1 MSNSFIKKIDKK
13 YNFKIEYKLIHN
25 KELLKSR
32 LSEIPKSS
40 GCYLFKDIDN
50 NLLYIG
56 KSKKLRSRVSS
67 YFNNFADL
75 TPRLSL
81 MVRQITEIEIIIT
94 DSEYEA
100 LNLESNLIKTNKPYF
115 NILLKDDKKYPYL
128 CITWSEKYPR
138 IFITRRRRN
147 RNNLDRYYGPYVD
160 VGLLRRTLFTI
171 KKIFPLRQR
180 PRPVYKDRTCLNYSI
195 GRCPGVCQEI
205 ISSDD
210 YKKIMK
216 QVSMIFQG
224 RNDDLELFLQK
235 KMSQFS
241 DDLDYE
247 NAAKIR
253 DQITGLRL
261 LTESQKISIPDSS
274 INRDI
279 FGIVSE
285 KNVASIQIF
294 QMRSGKLIGR
304 IGYSQK
310 LNNEDE
316 NLILQRVLEEHYM
329 NVEGVE
335 IPSEI
340 LMQYNLP
347 KQKTLEDWLTQLRK
361 NKVKIIIPKRN
372 KKHETVEMVLKNA
385 KLELDRILN
394 GIQDNESAVED
405 LTQIL
410 ELSEQPKRIEGY
422 DISHIQ
428 GSDPVASQVVFID
441 GIPSKQH
448 YRKYKIKDPNV
459 FIGHSDDFASIYEV
473 IYRRFR
479 KWSRFKESGGDFSIL
494 NDKSNSK
501 LDNELLSDWPDLIM
515 IDGGKG
521 QLNAAI
527 KALKEL
533 NLEEEVAI
541 CSLAKKNEEIFIPG
555 FTKSLDTD
563 ENQKGVLLLRR
574 LRDEAH
580 RFALSFHRDKR
591 SKRMNRSQLS
601 QISGL
606 GPSRIRELLEHFKS
620 IDAIRIASKE
630 ELSKVKGLGK
640 NSVNDIYAVSYTH
653 LTLPTSDLV

>member
-1 MSNSFIKKIDKK
+1 MSNSSIEKINNK
-13 YNFKIEYKLIHN
+13 YNFKIEYKLINN

-67 YFNNFADL
+67 YFNNYSDL

-81 MVRQITEIEIIIT
+81 MVRQITEIEIIVT

-195 GRCPGVCQEI
+195 GRCPGVCQEV

-224 RNDDLELFLQK
+224 RNDDLEIFLQK
-235 KMSQFS
+235 KMLQFS
-241 DDLDYE
+241 NDLDYE

-253 DQITGLRL
+253 DQISGLKL

-316 NLILQRVLEEHYM
+316 NLILQKILEEHYM
-329 NVEGVE
+329 NVEPVE

-340 LMQYNLP
+340 LIQYNLP
-347 KQKTLEDWLTQLRK
+347 KQATIEDWLTELRK
-361 NKVKIIIPKRN
+361 KKVKILIPKRN

-394 GIQDNESAVED
+394 GIQDNESAIED
-405 LTQIL
+405 LAQIL

-441 GIPSKQH
+441 GIPSKQD

-459 FIGHSDDFASIYEV
+459 FVGHSDDFASIYEV
-473 IYRRFR
+473 IHRRFK
-479 KWSRFKESGGDFSIL
+479 KWSRFKKSGGDFSIL
-494 NDKSNSK
+494 NDKTNSK

-533 NLEEEVAI
+533 NLEEEVTI

-574 LRDEAH
+574 VRDEAH

-630 ELSKVKGLGK
+630 DLSKVKGLGK
-640 NSVNDIYAVSYTH
+640 NSVNDIYEYFNE
-653 LTLPTSDLV
+653 L

>member
-1 MSNSFIKKIDKK
+1 MSNSSIEKINNK
-13 YNFKIEYKLIHN
+13 YNFKIEYKLINN

-67 YFNNFADL
+67 YFNNYSDL

-81 MVRQITEIEIIIT
+81 MVRQITEIEIIVT

-195 GRCPGVCQEI
+195 GRCPGVCQEV

-253 DQITGLRL
+253 DQITGLKL

-340 LMQYNLP
+340 LMQCNLP

-494 NDKSNSK
+494 NDKTNSK

-591 SKRMNRSQLS
+591 SKRINRSQLS

-640 NSVNDIYAVSYTH
+640 NSVNDIYEYFH
-653 LTLPTSDLV
+653 EL

>member
-1 MSNSFIKKIDKK
+1 MSNSSVKTRDNK
-13 YNFKIEYKLIHN
+13 YNFKIEYKLINN

-67 YFNNFADL
+67 YFNNFSDL
-75 TPRLSL
+75 TTRLSL
-81 MVRQITEIEIIIT
+81 MVRQITEIEIIVT

-100 LNLESNLIKTNKPYF
+100 LNLESNLIKTYKPYF

-195 GRCPGVCQEI
+195 GRCPGVCQEV

-224 RNDDLELFLQK
+224 RNDDLEIFLQK
-235 KMSQFS
+235 KMLQFS
-241 DDLDYE
+241 NDLDYE

-253 DQITGLRL
+253 DQISGLKL

-316 NLILQRVLEEHYM
+316 NLILQKILEEHYM
-329 NVEGVE
+329 NVEAVE

-340 LMQYNLP
+340 LIQYNLP
-347 KQKTLEDWLTQLRK
+347 KQATIEDWLTDLRK
-361 NKVKIIIPKRN
+361 KKVKILIPKRN

-394 GIQDNESAVED
+394 GIQDNESSIED
-405 LTQIL
+405 LAQIL

-459 FIGHSDDFASIYEV
+459 FVGHSDDFASIYEV
-473 IYRRFR
+473 IHRRFK
-479 KWSRFKESGGDFSIL
+479 KWSRFKKSGGDFSIL
-494 NDKSNSK
+494 NDKTNSK

-533 NLEEEVAI
+533 NLEEEVTI

-574 LRDEAH
+574 VRDEAH

-630 ELSKVKGLGK
+630 DLSKVKGLGK
-640 NSVNDIYAVSYTH
+640 NSVNDIYEYFNE
-653 LTLPTSDLV
+653 L

>member
-1 MSNSFIKKIDKK
+1 MSNSSIEKINNK
-13 YNFKIEYKLIHN
+13 YNFKIEYKLINN

-67 YFNNFADL
+67 YFNNYSDL

-81 MVRQITEIEIIIT
+81 MVRQITEIEIIVT

-195 GRCPGVCQEI
+195 GRCPGVCQEV

-224 RNDDLELFLQK
+224 RNDDLEIFLQK
-235 KMSQFS
+235 KMLQFS
-241 DDLDYE
+241 NDLDYE

-253 DQITGLRL
+253 DQISGLKL

-316 NLILQRVLEEHYM
+316 NLILQKILEEHYI
-329 NVEGVE
+329 NVEPVE

-340 LMQYNLP
+340 LIQYNLP
-347 KQKTLEDWLTQLRK
+347 KQATIEDWLTDLRK
-361 NKVKIIIPKRN
+361 KKVKILIPKRN

-394 GIQDNESAVED
+394 GIQDNESSIED
-405 LTQIL
+405 LAQIL

-441 GIPSKQH
+441 GIPSKQD
-448 YRKYKIKDPNV
+448 YRKYKIRDPNV
-459 FIGHSDDFASIYEV
+459 FAGHSDDFASIYEV
-473 IYRRFR
+473 IHRRFK
-479 KWSRFKESGGDFSIL
+479 KWSRFKKSGGDFSIL
-494 NDKSNSK
+494 NDKTNSK

-533 NLEEEVAI
+533 NLEEEVTI

-555 FTKSLDTD
+555 FTKSLETD
-563 ENQKGVLLLRR
+563 KNQKGVLLLRR
-574 LRDEAH
+574 VRDEAH

-630 ELSKVKGLGK
+630 DLSKVKGLGK
-640 NSVNDIYAVSYTH
+640 NSVNDIYEYFNE
-653 LTLPTSDLV
+653 L

>member
-1 MSNSFIKKIDKK
+1 MTNPSTKVSTKVLDKK
-13 YNFKIEYKLIHN
+13 YNFKIEYKLIKN
-25 KELLKSR
+25 KDLLKSR

-56 KSKKLRSRVSS
+56 KSKTLRNRVSS
-67 YFNNFADL
+67 YFNNYAEL
-75 TPRLSL
+75 SPRLSL
-81 MVRQITEIEIIIT
+81 MVRQITEIEIIVT

-128 CITWSEKYPR
+128 CITWSEQYPR
-138 IFITRRRRN
+138 IFITRKRRN
-147 RNNLDRYYGPYVD
+147 RNNFDRYYGPYVD
-160 VGLLRRTLFTI
+160 VGLLRKTLFII

-205 ISSDD
+205 ISSED
-210 YKKIMK
+210 YKKTMK

-224 RNDDLELFLQK
+224 RNDDLEVFLER
-235 KMSQFS
+235 KMNQYSN
-241 DDLDYE
+241 DLEFE

-253 DQITGLRL
+253 DQISGLKL

-285 KNVASIQIF
+285 NNISSIQIF

-304 IGYSQK
+304 IGYTQK
-310 LNNEDE
+310 IDNSDE
-316 NLILQRVLEEHYM
+316 AEILQRVLEEHYI

-340 LMQYNLP
+340 LLQFNLP
-347 KQKTLEDWLTQLRK
+347 KHNTIEEWLSELRQK
-361 NKVKIIIPKRN
+361 KVKLIIPKRN
-372 KKHETVEMVLKNA
+372 KKFETVEMVLKNA
-385 KLELDRILN
+385 KLELERILN
-394 GIQDNESAVED
+394 GIQDNESAIED

-410 ELSEQPKRIEGY
+410 ELTNQPRRIEGY

-428 GSDPVASQVVFID
+428 GTDPVASQVVFID
-441 GIPSKQH
+441 GIPSKQN
-448 YRKYKIKDPNV
+448 YRKYKIKDPNI

-473 IYRRFR
+473 IYRRFK
-479 KWSRFKESGGDFSIL
+479 KWSKFKIDGGDISSL
-494 NDKSNSK
+494 QDKKKSTLEND
-501 LDNELLSDWPDLIM
+501 LLTDWPDLIM

-521 QLNAAI
+521 QLNAAL
-527 KALKEL
+527 KALTQL
-533 NLEEEVAI
+533 DLHEEVNI

-555 FTKSLDTD
+555 FSKSLDTD
-563 ENQKGVLLLRR
+563 QNQKGLLLLRR
-574 LRDEAH
+574 VRDEAH
-580 RFALSFHRDKR
+580 RFALSFHRNKR
-591 SKRMNRSQLS
+591 STRMNRSQLS
-601 QISGL
+601 QIPGL
-606 GPSRIRELLEHFKS
+606 GPSRIKDLLEHFNS
-620 IDAIRIASKE
+620 IDAIRIASRE
-630 ELSKVKGLGK
+630 ELSKVKGLGIH
-640 NSVNDIYAVSYTH
+640 SANDIYNYFNE
-653 LTLPTSDLV
+653 L

>member
-1 MSNSFIKKIDKK
+1 MSNSSIEKIDNK
-13 YNFKIEYKLIHN
+13 YNFKIEYKLINN

-32 LSEIPKSS
+32 LSEIPKLS

-67 YFNNFADL
+67 YFNNYSDL

-81 MVRQITEIEIIIT
+81 MVRQITEIEIIVT

-195 GRCPGVCQEI
+195 GRCPGVCQEV

-224 RNDDLELFLQK
+224 RNDDLEIFLQK
-235 KMSQFS
+235 KMLQFS
-241 DDLDYE
+241 NDLDYE

-253 DQITGLRL
+253 DQISGLKL

-274 INRDI
+274 VNRDI

-310 LNNEDE
+310 LNNEYE
-316 NLILQRVLEEHYM
+316 NLILQKILEQHYM
-329 NVEGVE
+329 NVEAVE

-340 LMQYNLP
+340 LIQYNLP
-347 KQKTLEDWLTQLRK
+347 KQATIEDWLTELRK
-361 NKVKIIIPKRN
+361 KKVKILIPKRN

-394 GIQDNESAVED
+394 GIQDNESSIED
-405 LTQIL
+405 LAQIL

-441 GIPSKQH
+441 GVPSKQH

-459 FIGHSDDFASIYEV
+459 FVGHSDDFASIYEV
-473 IYRRFR
+473 IHRRFK
-479 KWSRFKESGGDFSIL
+479 KWSRFKKSGGDFSIL
-494 NDKSNSK
+494 NDKTNSK

-533 NLEEEVAI
+533 NLEEEVTI

-574 LRDEAH
+574 VRDEAH

-620 IDAIRIASKE
+620 IDAIRIASKDD
-630 ELSKVKGLGK
+630 LLKVKGLGK
-640 NSVNDIYAVSYTH
+640 NSVNDIYEYFNQ
-653 LTLPTSDLV
+653 L

>member
-1 MSNSFIKKIDKK
+1 MSNSSIEKINNK
-13 YNFKIEYKLIHN
+13 YNFKIEYKLINN
-25 KELLKSR
+25 KELLKTR

-67 YFNNFADL
+67 YFNNYSDL

-81 MVRQITEIEIIIT
+81 MVRQITEIEIIVT

-195 GRCPGVCQEI
+195 GRCPGVCQEV

-224 RNDDLELFLQK
+224 RNDDLEIFLQK
-235 KMSQFS
+235 KMLQFS
-241 DDLDYE
+241 NDLDYE

-253 DQITGLRL
+253 DQISGLKL

-316 NLILQRVLEEHYM
+316 NLILQKILEEHYM
-329 NVEGVE
+329 NVEPVE

-340 LMQYNLP
+340 LIQYNLP
-347 KQKTLEDWLTQLRK
+347 KQATIEEWLTELRK
-361 NKVKIIIPKRN
+361 KKVKILIPKRN

-394 GIQDNESAVED
+394 GIQDNESSIED
-405 LTQIL
+405 LAQIL

-473 IYRRFR
+473 IHRRFK
-479 KWSRFKESGGDFSIL
+479 KWSRFKKSGGDFSIL
-494 NDKSNSK
+494 NDKTNSK

-521 QLNAAI
+521 QLSAAI

-533 NLEEEVAI
+533 NLEEEVTI

-574 LRDEAH
+574 IRDEAH

-630 ELSKVKGLGK
+630 DLSKVKGLGK
-640 NSVNDIYAVSYTH
+640 NSVNDIYEYFNE
-653 LTLPTSDLV
+653 L

>member
-1 MSNSFIKKIDKK
+1 MTNPSTKVSTKVLDKK
-13 YNFKIEYKLIHN
+13 YNFKIEYKLIKN
-25 KELLKSR
+25 KDLLKSR

-56 KSKKLRSRVSS
+56 KSKTLRNRVSS
-67 YFNNFADL
+67 YFNNYAEL
-75 TPRLSL
+75 SPRLSL
-81 MVRQITEIEIIIT
+81 MVRQITEIEIIVT

-128 CITWSEKYPR
+128 CITWSEQYPR
-138 IFITRRRRN
+138 IFITRKRRN
-147 RNNLDRYYGPYVD
+147 RNNFDRYYGPYVD
-160 VGLLRRTLFTI
+160 VGLLRKTLFII

-205 ISSDD
+205 ISSED
-210 YKKIMK
+210 YKKTMK

-224 RNDDLELFLQK
+224 RNDDLEVFLER
-235 KMSQFS
+235 KMNQYSN
-241 DDLDYE
+241 DLEFE

-253 DQITGLRL
+253 DQISGLKL

-285 KNVASIQIF
+285 NNISSIQIF

-304 IGYSQK
+304 IGYTQK
-310 LNNEDE
+310 IDNRDE
-316 NLILQRVLEEHYM
+316 KEILQRVLEEHYI

-340 LMQYNLP
+340 LLQFNLP
-347 KQKTLEDWLTQLRK
+347 KHNTIEEWLSELRQK
-361 NKVKIIIPKRN
+361 KVKLIIPKRN
-372 KKHETVEMVLKNA
+372 KKFETVEMVLKNA
-385 KLELDRILN
+385 KLELERILN
-394 GIQDNESAVED
+394 GIQDNESAIED

-410 ELSEQPKRIEGY
+410 ELTNQPRRIEGY

-428 GSDPVASQVVFID
+428 GTDPVASQVVFID
-441 GIPSKQH
+441 GIPSKQN
-448 YRKYKIKDPNV
+448 YRKYKIKDPNI

-473 IYRRFR
+473 IYRRFK
-479 KWSRFKESGGDFSIL
+479 KWSKFKIEGGDISSL
-494 NDKSNSK
+494 QNKKKSTLEND
-501 LDNELLSDWPDLIM
+501 LLTDWPDLIM

-521 QLNAAI
+521 QLNAAL
-527 KALKEL
+527 KALTQL
-533 NLEEEVAI
+533 DLHEEVNI

-555 FTKSLDTD
+555 FSKSLDTD
-563 ENQKGVLLLRR
+563 QNQKGLLLLRR
-574 LRDEAH
+574 VRDEAH
-580 RFALSFHRDKR
+580 RFALSFHRNKR
-591 SKRMNRSQLS
+591 STRMNRSQLS
-601 QISGL
+601 QIPGL
-606 GPSRIRELLEHFKS
+606 GPSRIKDLLEHFNS
-620 IDAIRIASKE
+620 IDAIRIASRE
-630 ELSKVKGLGK
+630 ELSKVKGLGMH
-640 NSVNDIYAVSYTH
+640 SANDIYNYFNE
-653 LTLPTSDLV
+653 L

>member
-1 MSNSFIKKIDKK
+1 MSNSSIEKINNK
-13 YNFKIEYKLIHN
+13 YNFKIEYKLINN

-67 YFNNFADL
+67 YFNNYSDL

-81 MVRQITEIEIIIT
+81 MVRQITEIEIIVT

-195 GRCPGVCQEI
+195 GRCPGVCQEV

-224 RNDDLELFLQK
+224 RNDDLEIFLQK
-235 KMSQFS
+235 KMLQFS
-241 DDLDYE
+241 NDLDYE

-253 DQITGLRL
+253 DQISGLKL

-316 NLILQRVLEEHYM
+316 NLILQKILEEHYM
-329 NVEGVE
+329 NVEPVE

-340 LMQYNLP
+340 LIQYNLP
-347 KQKTLEDWLTQLRK
+347 KQATIEDWLTELRK
-361 NKVKIIIPKRN
+361 KKVKILIPKRN

-394 GIQDNESAVED
+394 GIQDNESSIED
-405 LTQIL
+405 LAQIL

-441 GIPSKQH
+441 GLPSKQH

-473 IYRRFR
+473 IQRRFK

-494 NDKSNSK
+494 NDKTNSK

-533 NLEEEVAI
+533 NLEEEVTI

-574 LRDEAH
+574 VRDEAH

-630 ELSKVKGLGK
+630 DLSKVKGLGK
-640 NSVNDIYAVSYTH
+640 NSVNDIYEYFNE
-653 LTLPTSDLV
+653 L

>member
-1 MSNSFIKKIDKK
+1 MTNPSTKVSTKVLDKK
-13 YNFKIEYKLIHN
+13 YNFKIEYKLIKN

-56 KSKKLRSRVSS
+56 KSKTLRNRVSS
-67 YFNNFADL
+67 YFNNYAEL
-75 TPRLSL
+75 SPRLSL
-81 MVRQITEIEIIIT
+81 MVRQITEIEIIVT

-128 CITWSEKYPR
+128 CITWSEQYPR
-138 IFITRRRRN
+138 IFITRKRRN
-147 RNNLDRYYGPYVD
+147 RNNFDRYYGPYVD
-160 VGLLRRTLFTI
+160 VGLLRKTLFII

-205 ISSDD
+205 ISSED
-210 YKKIMK
+210 YKKTMK

-224 RNDDLELFLQK
+224 RNDDLEVFLER
-235 KMSQFS
+235 KMNQYSN
-241 DDLDYE
+241 DLEFE

-253 DQITGLRL
+253 DQISGLKL

-285 KNVASIQIF
+285 NNISSIQIF

-304 IGYSQK
+304 IGYTQK
-310 LNNEDE
+310 IDNSDE
-316 NLILQRVLEEHYM
+316 TEILQRVLEEHYI

-340 LMQYNLP
+340 LLQFNLP
-347 KQKTLEDWLTQLRK
+347 KHNTIEEWLSELRQK
-361 NKVKIIIPKRN
+361 KVKLIIPKRN
-372 KKHETVEMVLKNA
+372 KKFETVEMVLKNA
-385 KLELDRILN
+385 KLELERILN
-394 GIQDNESAVED
+394 GIQDNESAIED

-410 ELSEQPKRIEGY
+410 ELTNQPRRIEGY

-428 GSDPVASQVVFID
+428 GTDPVASQVVFID
-441 GIPSKQH
+441 GIPSKQN
-448 YRKYKIKDPNV
+448 YRKYKIKDPNI

-473 IYRRFR
+473 IYRRFK
-479 KWSRFKESGGDFSIL
+479 KWSKFKIDGGDISSL
-494 NDKSNSK
+494 QDKKKSTLEND
-501 LDNELLSDWPDLIM
+501 LLTDWPDLIM

-521 QLNAAI
+521 QLNAAL
-527 KALKEL
+527 KALTQL
-533 NLEEEVAI
+533 DLHEEVNI

-555 FTKSLDTD
+555 FSKSLDTD
-563 ENQKGVLLLRR
+563 QNQKGLLLLRR
-574 LRDEAH
+574 VRDEAH
-580 RFALSFHRDKR
+580 RFALSFHRNKR
-591 SKRMNRSQLS
+591 STRMNRSQLS
-601 QISGL
+601 QIPGL
-606 GPSRIRELLEHFKS
+606 GPSRIKDLLEHFNS
-620 IDAIRIASKE
+620 IDAIRIASRE
-630 ELSKVKGLGK
+630 ELSKVKGLGMH
-640 NSVNDIYAVSYTH
+640 SANDIYNYFNE
-653 LTLPTSDLV
+653 L

>member
-1 MSNSFIKKIDKK
+1 MSNSSIEKIDNK
-13 YNFKIEYKLIHN
+13 YNFKIEYKLINN

-32 LSEIPKSS
+32 LSEIPKTS

-67 YFNNFADL
+67 YFNNYSDL

-81 MVRQITEIEIIIT
+81 MVRQITEIEIIVT

-195 GRCPGVCQEI
+195 GRCPGVCQEV

-224 RNDDLELFLQK
+224 RNDDLEIFLQK
-235 KMSQFS
+235 KMLQFS
-241 DDLDYE
+241 NDLDYE

-253 DQITGLRL
+253 DQISGLKL

-316 NLILQRVLEEHYM
+316 NLILQKILEEHYM
-329 NVEGVE
+329 NVEPVE

-340 LMQYNLP
+340 LIQYNLP
-347 KQKTLEDWLTQLRK
+347 KQATIEDWLTELRK
-361 NKVKIIIPKRN
+361 KKVKILIPKRN

-394 GIQDNESAVED
+394 GIQDNESSIED
-405 LTQIL
+405 LAQIL

-473 IYRRFR
+473 MQRRFK

-494 NDKSNSK
+494 NDKTNSK

-533 NLEEEVAI
+533 NLEEEVTI

-574 LRDEAH
+574 VRDEAH

-630 ELSKVKGLGK
+630 DLSKVKGLGK
-640 NSVNDIYAVSYTH
+640 NSVNDIYEYFNE
-653 LTLPTSDLV
+653 L

>member
-13 YNFKIEYKLIHN
+13 YNFKIEYKLINN
-25 KELLKSR
+25 KDLLKSR

-224 RNDDLELFLQK
+224 RNDDLELFLQT

-494 NDKSNSK
+494 NDKTNSK

-640 NSVNDIYAVSYTH
+640 ISVNDIYEYFH
-653 LTLPTSDLV
+653 EL

>member
-1 MSNSFIKKIDKK
+1 MSNTSIEKIDKK
-13 YNFKIEYKLIHN
+13 YNFKIEYKLIDN

-40 GCYLFKDIDN
+40 GCYLFKDINN

-67 YFNNFADL
+67 YFNNFSDL

-195 GRCPGVCQEI
+195 GRCPGVCQEV
-205 ISSDD
+205 ISSED
-210 YKKIMK
+210 YKKIIK

-224 RNDDLELFLQK
+224 RNDDLEIFLQK
-235 KMSQFS
+235 KMLQFS

-253 DQITGLRL
+253 DQITGLNL

-310 LNNEDE
+310 LNNEEE

-340 LMQYNLP
+340 LVQYNIP
-347 KQKTLEDWLTQLRK
+347 KQKTIEDWLTELRK
-361 NKVKIIIPKRN
+361 NKVKLIIPKRN

-428 GSDPVASQVVFID
+428 GTDPVASQVVFID

-473 IYRRFR
+473 IYRRFK
-479 KWSRFKESGGDFSIL
+479 KWSRFKKSGGDFSIL
-494 NDKSNSK
+494 NDKTNSK

-533 NLEEEVAI
+533 NLEEEVTI

-640 NSVNDIYAVSYTH
+640 NSVNDIYEYFH
-653 LTLPTSDLV
+653 

>member
-1 MSNSFIKKIDKK
+1 MSNSFIEKINNK
-13 YNFKIEYKLIHN
+13 YNFKIEYKLINN

-40 GCYLFKDIDN
+40 GCYLFKDIEN

-67 YFNNFADL
+67 YFNNYSDL

-81 MVRQITEIEIIIT
+81 MVRQITEIEIIVT

-195 GRCPGVCQEI
+195 GRCPGVCQEV

-224 RNDDLELFLQK
+224 RNDDLEIFLQK
-235 KMSQFS
+235 KMLQFS
-241 DDLDYE
+241 NDLDYE

-253 DQITGLRL
+253 DQISGLKL

-285 KNVASIQIF
+285 KNIASIQIF

-316 NLILQRVLEEHYM
+316 NLILQKILEEHYM
-329 NVEGVE
+329 NVEAVE

-340 LMQYNLP
+340 LIQYNLP
-347 KQKTLEDWLTQLRK
+347 KQATIEDWLTDLRK
-361 NKVKIIIPKRN
+361 KKVKIIIPKRN

-394 GIQDNESAVED
+394 GIQDNESSIED
-405 LTQIL
+405 LAQIL

-459 FIGHSDDFASIYEV
+459 FVGHSDDFASIYEV
-473 IYRRFR
+473 IHRRFK
-479 KWSRFKESGGDFSIL
+479 KWSRFKENGGDFSIV
-494 NDKSNSK
+494 NDKTNSK

-533 NLEEEVAI
+533 NLEEEVTI

-574 LRDEAH
+574 VRDEAH

-630 ELSKVKGLGK
+630 DLSKVKGLGK
-640 NSVNDIYAVSYTH
+640 NSVNDIYEYFNE
-653 LTLPTSDLV
+653 L

>member
-1 MSNSFIKKIDKK
+1 MSNSSIEKINNK
-13 YNFKIEYKLIHN
+13 YNFKIEYKLINN

-67 YFNNFADL
+67 YFNNYSDL

-81 MVRQITEIEIIIT
+81 MVRQITEIEIIVT

-195 GRCPGVCQEI
+195 GRCPGVCQEV

-224 RNDDLELFLQK
+224 RNDDLEIFLQK
-235 KMSQFS
+235 KMLQFS
-241 DDLDYE
+241 NDLDYE

-253 DQITGLRL
+253 DQISGLKL

-316 NLILQRVLEEHYM
+316 NLILQKILEEHYM
-329 NVEGVE
+329 NVEPVE

-340 LMQYNLP
+340 LIQYNLP
-347 KQKTLEDWLTQLRK
+347 KQATIEDWLTELRK
-361 NKVKIIIPKRN
+361 KKVKILIPKRN

-394 GIQDNESAVED
+394 GIQDNESSIED
-405 LTQIL
+405 LAQIL

-441 GIPSKQH
+441 GIPSKQD

-459 FIGHSDDFASIYEV
+459 FVGHSDDFASIYEV
-473 IYRRFR
+473 IHRRFK
-479 KWSRFKESGGDFSIL
+479 KWSRFKKNGGDFSIL
-494 NDKSNSK
+494 NDKTNSK

-533 NLEEEVAI
+533 NLEEEVTI

-574 LRDEAH
+574 VRDEAH

-630 ELSKVKGLGK
+630 DLSKVKGLGK
-640 NSVNDIYAVSYTH
+640 NSVNDIYEYFNE
-653 LTLPTSDLV
+653 L

>member
-1 MSNSFIKKIDKK
+1 MSNSSIEKINNK
-13 YNFKIEYKLIHN
+13 YNFKIEYKLINN

-67 YFNNFADL
+67 YFNNYSDL

-81 MVRQITEIEIIIT
+81 MVRQITEIEIIVT

-195 GRCPGVCQEI
+195 GRCPGVCQEV

-224 RNDDLELFLQK
+224 RNDDLEIFLQK
-235 KMSQFS
+235 KMLQFS
-241 DDLDYE
+241 NDLDYE

-253 DQITGLRL
+253 DQISGLKL

-316 NLILQRVLEEHYM
+316 NLILQRILEEHYM
-329 NVEGVE
+329 NVEPVE

-340 LMQYNLP
+340 LIQYNLP
-347 KQKTLEDWLTQLRK
+347 KQATIEDWLTELRK
-361 NKVKIIIPKRN
+361 KKVKILIPKRN

-394 GIQDNESAVED
+394 GIQDNESSIED
-405 LTQIL
+405 LAQIL

-459 FIGHSDDFASIYEV
+459 FVGHSDDFASIYEV
-473 IYRRFR
+473 IHRRFK
-479 KWSRFKESGGDFSIL
+479 KWSRFKKSGGDFSIL
-494 NDKSNSK
+494 NDKTNSK

-533 NLEEEVAI
+533 NLEEEVTI

-574 LRDEAH
+574 VRDEAH

-630 ELSKVKGLGK
+630 DLSKVKGLGK
-640 NSVNDIYAVSYTH
+640 NSVNDIYEYFNE
-653 LTLPTSDLV
+653 L

>member
-1 MSNSFIKKIDKK
+1 MSNSSFEKIDNK
-13 YNFKIEYKLIHN
+13 YNFKIEYKLINN

-67 YFNNFADL
+67 YFNNFSDL

-81 MVRQITEIEIIIT
+81 MVRQITEIEIIVT

-195 GRCPGVCQEI
+195 GRCPGVCQEV

-224 RNDDLELFLQK
+224 RNDDLEIFLQK
-235 KMSQFS
+235 KMLQFS
-241 DDLDYE
+241 NDLDYE

-253 DQITGLRL
+253 DQISGLKL

-316 NLILQRVLEEHYM
+316 NLILQKILEEHYM
-329 NVEGVE
+329 NVEPVE

-340 LMQYNLP
+340 LIQYNLP
-347 KQKTLEDWLTQLRK
+347 KQATIEDWLTELRK
-361 NKVKIIIPKRN
+361 KKVKILIPKRN

-394 GIQDNESAVED
+394 GIQDNESSIED
-405 LTQIL
+405 LAQIL

-459 FIGHSDDFASIYEV
+459 FVGHSDDFASIYEV
-473 IYRRFR
+473 IHRRFK
-479 KWSRFKESGGDFSIL
+479 KWSRFKKSGGDFSIL
-494 NDKSNSK
+494 NDKTNSK

-533 NLEEEVAI
+533 NLEEEVTI

-574 LRDEAH
+574 VRDEAH

-630 ELSKVKGLGK
+630 DLSKVKGLGK
-640 NSVNDIYAVSYTH
+640 NSVNDIYEYFH
-653 LTLPTSDLV
+653 EL

>member
-1 MSNSFIKKIDKK
+1 MSNSSIEKIDNK
-13 YNFKIEYKLIHN
+13 YNFKIEYKLINN

-67 YFNNFADL
+67 YFNNYSDL

-81 MVRQITEIEIIIT
+81 MVRQITEIEIIVT

-195 GRCPGVCQEI
+195 GRCPGVCQEV

-224 RNDDLELFLQK
+224 RNDDLEIFLQK
-235 KMSQFS
+235 KMLQFS
-241 DDLDYE
+241 NDLDYE

-253 DQITGLRL
+253 DQISGLKL

-316 NLILQRVLEEHYM
+316 NLILQKILEEHYM
-329 NVEGVE
+329 NVEPVE

-340 LMQYNLP
+340 LIQYNLP
-347 KQKTLEDWLTQLRK
+347 KQATIEDWLTELRK
-361 NKVKIIIPKRN
+361 KKVKILIPKRN

-394 GIQDNESAVED
+394 GIQDNESSIED
-405 LTQIL
+405 LAQIL

-441 GIPSKQH
+441 GVPSKQH

-473 IYRRFR
+473 IHRRFK
-479 KWSRFKESGGDFSIL
+479 KWSRFKKSGGDFSIL
-494 NDKSNSK
+494 NDKTNSK

-533 NLEEEVAI
+533 NLEEEVTI
-541 CSLAKKNEEIFIPG
+541 CSLAKKHEEIFIPG

-574 LRDEAH
+574 VRDEAH

-630 ELSKVKGLGK
+630 DLSKVKGLGK
-640 NSVNDIYAVSYTH
+640 NSVNDIYEYFNE
-653 LTLPTSDLV
+653 L

>member
-1 MSNSFIKKIDKK
+1 MSNSSIEKIDNK
-13 YNFKIEYKLIHN
+13 YNFKIEYKLINN

-67 YFNNFADL
+67 YFNNYSDL

-81 MVRQITEIEIIIT
+81 MVRQITEIEIIVT

-195 GRCPGVCQEI
+195 GRCPGVCQEV

-224 RNDDLELFLQK
+224 RNDDLEIFLQK
-235 KMSQFS
+235 KMLQFS
-241 DDLDYE
+241 NDLDYE

-253 DQITGLRL
+253 DQISGLKL

-316 NLILQRVLEEHYM
+316 NLILQKILEEHYM
-329 NVEGVE
+329 NVEAVE

-340 LMQYNLP
+340 LIQYNLP
-347 KQKTLEDWLTQLRK
+347 KQATIEDWLTELRK
-361 NKVKIIIPKRN
+361 KKVKILIPKRN

-394 GIQDNESAVED
+394 GIQDNESSIED
-405 LTQIL
+405 LAQIL

-459 FIGHSDDFASIYEV
+459 FVGHSDDFASIYEV
-473 IYRRFR
+473 IHRRFK
-479 KWSRFKESGGDFSIL
+479 KWSRFKKSGGDFSIL
-494 NDKSNSK
+494 NDKTNSK

-533 NLEEEVAI
+533 NLEEEVTI

-574 LRDEAH
+574 VRDEAH

-630 ELSKVKGLGK
+630 DLSKVKGLGK
-640 NSVNDIYAVSYTH
+640 NSVNDIYEYFNE
-653 LTLPTSDLV
+653 L

>member
-1 MSNSFIKKIDKK
+1 MTNPSTKVSTKVLDKK
-13 YNFKIEYKLIHN
+13 YNFKIEYKLIKN
-25 KELLKSR
+25 KDLLKSR

-56 KSKKLRSRVSS
+56 KSKTLRNRVSS
-67 YFNNFADL
+67 YFNNYAEL
-75 TPRLSL
+75 SPRLSL
-81 MVRQITEIEIIIT
+81 MVRQITEIEIIVT

-128 CITWSEKYPR
+128 CITWSEQYPR
-138 IFITRRRRN
+138 IFITRKRRN
-147 RNNLDRYYGPYVD
+147 RNNFDRYYGPYVD
-160 VGLLRRTLFTI
+160 VGLLRKTLFII

-205 ISSDD
+205 ISSED
-210 YKKIMK
+210 YKKTMK

-224 RNDDLELFLQK
+224 RNDDLEVFLER
-235 KMSQFS
+235 KMNQYSN
-241 DDLDYE
+241 DLEFE

-253 DQITGLRL
+253 DQISGLKL

-285 KNVASIQIF
+285 NNISSIQIF

-304 IGYSQK
+304 IGYTQK
-310 LNNEDE
+310 IDNRDE
-316 NLILQRVLEEHYM
+316 KEILQRVLEEHYI

-340 LMQYNLP
+340 LLQFNLP
-347 KQKTLEDWLTQLRK
+347 KHKTIEEWLSELRQK
-361 NKVKIIIPKRN
+361 KVKLIIPKRN
-372 KKHETVEMVLKNA
+372 KKFETVEMVLKNA
-385 KLELDRILN
+385 KLELERILN
-394 GIQDNESAVED
+394 GIQDNESAIED

-410 ELSEQPKRIEGY
+410 ELTNQPRRIEGY

-428 GSDPVASQVVFID
+428 GTDPVASQVVFID
-441 GIPSKQH
+441 GIPSKQN
-448 YRKYKIKDPNV
+448 YRKYKIKDPNI

-473 IYRRFR
+473 IYRRFK
-479 KWSRFKESGGDFSIL
+479 KWSKFKNDGGDISSL
-494 NDKSNSK
+494 QDKKKST
-501 LDNELLSDWPDLIM
+501 LDNDLLTDWPDLIM

-521 QLNAAI
+521 QLNAAL
-527 KALKEL
+527 KALRQL
-533 NLEEEVAI
+533 DLHEEVNI

-555 FTKSLDTD
+555 FSKSLDTD
-563 ENQKGVLLLRR
+563 QNQKGLLLLRR
-574 LRDEAH
+574 VRDEAH
-580 RFALSFHRDKR
+580 RFALSFHRNKR
-591 SKRMNRSQLS
+591 STRMNRSQLS
-601 QISGL
+601 QIPGL
-606 GPSRIRELLEHFKS
+606 GPSRIKDLLEHFNS
-620 IDAIRIASKE
+620 IDAIRIASRE
-630 ELSKVKGLGK
+630 ELSKVKGLGMH
-640 NSVNDIYAVSYTH
+640 SANDIYNYFNE
-653 LTLPTSDLV
+653 L

>member
-1 MSNSFIKKIDKK
+1 MSNSSIEKIDNKF
-13 YNFKIEYKLIHN
+13 NFKIEYKLINN

-67 YFNNFADL
+67 YFNNYSDL

-81 MVRQITEIEIIIT
+81 MVRQITEIEIIVT

-195 GRCPGVCQEI
+195 GRCPGVCQEV

-224 RNDDLELFLQK
+224 RNDDLEIFLQK
-235 KMSQFS
+235 KMMQFS
-241 DDLDYE
+241 NDLDYE

-253 DQITGLRL
+253 DQISGLKL

-316 NLILQRVLEEHYM
+316 NLILQKILEEHYM
-329 NVEGVE
+329 NVEPVE

-340 LMQYNLP
+340 LIQYNLP
-347 KQKTLEDWLTQLRK
+347 KQATIEDWLTELRK
-361 NKVKIIIPKRN
+361 KKVKILIPKRN

-394 GIQDNESAVED
+394 GIQDNESSIED
-405 LTQIL
+405 LAQIL

-441 GIPSKQH
+441 GIPSKQD

-459 FIGHSDDFASIYEV
+459 FVGHSDDFASIYEV
-473 IYRRFR
+473 IHRRFK
-479 KWSRFKESGGDFSIL
+479 KWSRFKKSGGDFSIL
-494 NDKSNSK
+494 NDKTDSK

-533 NLEEEVAI
+533 NLEEEVTI

-555 FTKSLDTD
+555 STKSLDTD

-574 LRDEAH
+574 VRDEAH

-630 ELSKVKGLGK
+630 DLSKVKGLGK
-640 NSVNDIYAVSYTH
+640 NSVNDIYEYFNE
-653 LTLPTSDLV
+653 L

>member
-1 MSNSFIKKIDKK
+1 MSNSSIEKINNK
-13 YNFKIEYKLIHN
+13 YNFKIEYKLINN

-67 YFNNFADL
+67 YFNNYSDL

-81 MVRQITEIEIIIT
+81 MVRQITEIEIIVT

-195 GRCPGVCQEI
+195 GRCPGVCQEV
-205 ISSDD
+205 ISSED
-210 YKKIMK
+210 YKKTMK

-224 RNDDLELFLQK
+224 RNDDLEIFLQK
-235 KMSQFS
+235 KMLQFS
-241 DDLDYE
+241 NDLDYE

-253 DQITGLRL
+253 DQILGLKL

-316 NLILQRVLEEHYM
+316 NLILQKVLEEHYM
-329 NVEGVE
+329 NVEAVE

-340 LMQYNLP
+340 LIQYNLP
-347 KQKTLEDWLTQLRK
+347 KQATIEDWLTELRK
-361 NKVKIIIPKRN
+361 KKVKILIPKRN

-394 GIQDNESAVED
+394 GIQDNETSIED
-405 LTQIL
+405 LAQIL

-459 FIGHSDDFASIYEV
+459 FVGHSDDFASIYEV
-473 IYRRFR
+473 IHRRFK
-479 KWSRFKESGGDFSIL
+479 KWSRFKKSGGDFSIL
-494 NDKSNSK
+494 NDKMNSK

-533 NLEEEVAI
+533 NLEEEVTI
-541 CSLAKKNEEIFIPG
+541 CSLAKKQEEIFIPG

-574 LRDEAH
+574 VRDEAH

-630 ELSKVKGLGK
+630 DLSKVKGLGK
-640 NSVNDIYAVSYTH
+640 NSVNDIYEYFNE
-653 LTLPTSDLV
+653 L

>member
-1 MSNSFIKKIDKK
+1 MSNSSIEKINNK
-13 YNFKIEYKLIHN
+13 YNFKIEYKLINN

-67 YFNNFADL
+67 YFNNYSDL

-81 MVRQITEIEIIIT
+81 MVRQITEIEIIVT

-195 GRCPGVCQEI
+195 GRCPGVCQEV

-224 RNDDLELFLQK
+224 RNDDLEIFLQK
-235 KMSQFS
+235 KMLQFS
-241 DDLDYE
+241 NDLDYE

-253 DQITGLRL
+253 DQISGLKL

-316 NLILQRVLEEHYM
+316 NLILQKILEEHYM
-329 NVEGVE
+329 NVEAVE

-340 LMQYNLP
+340 LIQYNLP
-347 KQKTLEDWLTQLRK
+347 KQATIEDWLTELRK
-361 NKVKIIIPKRN
+361 KKVKILIPKRN

-394 GIQDNESAVED
+394 GIQDNESSIED
-405 LTQIL
+405 LAQIL

-473 IYRRFR
+473 IHRRFK
-479 KWSRFKESGGDFSIL
+479 KWSRFKENGGDFSIL
-494 NDKSNSK
+494 NDKTNSK

-533 NLEEEVAI
+533 NLEEEVTI

-574 LRDEAH
+574 VRDEAH

-630 ELSKVKGLGK
+630 DLSKVKGLGK
-640 NSVNDIYAVSYTH
+640 NSVNDIYEYFNE
-653 LTLPTSDLV
+653 L

>member
-1 MSNSFIKKIDKK
+1 MSNSSIEKINNK
-13 YNFKIEYKLIHN
+13 YNFKIEYKLINN

-67 YFNNFADL
+67 YFNNYSDL

-81 MVRQITEIEIIIT
+81 MVRQITEIEIIVT

-195 GRCPGVCQEI
+195 GRCPGVCQEV

-224 RNDDLELFLQK
+224 RNDDLEIFLQK
-235 KMSQFS
+235 KMLQFS
-241 DDLDYE
+241 NDLDYE

-253 DQITGLRL
+253 DQISGLKL

-316 NLILQRVLEEHYM
+316 NLILQKILEEHYM
-329 NVEGVE
+329 NVEPVE

-340 LMQYNLP
+340 LIQYNLP
-347 KQKTLEDWLTQLRK
+347 KQATIEDWLTDLRK
-361 NKVKIIIPKRN
+361 NKVKIIVPKRN

-394 GIQDNESAVED
+394 GIQDNESSIED
-405 LTQIL
+405 LAQIL

-441 GIPSKQH
+441 GVPSKQH

-473 IYRRFR
+473 IHRRFK
-479 KWSRFKESGGDFSIL
+479 KWSRFKKSGGDFSIL
-494 NDKSNSK
+494 NDKTNSK

-533 NLEEEVAI
+533 NLEEEVTI

-574 LRDEAH
+574 VRDEAH

-630 ELSKVKGLGK
+630 DLSKVKGLGK
-640 NSVNDIYAVSYTH
+640 NSVNDIYEYFH
-653 LTLPTSDLV
+653 EL

>member
-1 MSNSFIKKIDKK
+1 MSNSSIEKIDNK
-13 YNFKIEYKLIHN
+13 YNFKIEYKLINN

-67 YFNNFADL
+67 YFNNFSDL

-81 MVRQITEIEIIIT
+81 MVRQITEIEIIVT

-195 GRCPGVCQEI
+195 GRCPGVCQEV

-224 RNDDLELFLQK
+224 RNDDLEIFLQK
-235 KMSQFS
+235 KMLQFS
-241 DDLDYE
+241 NDLDYE

-253 DQITGLRL
+253 DQISGLKL

-316 NLILQRVLEEHYM
+316 NLILQKILEEHYM
-329 NVEGVE
+329 NVEAVE

-340 LMQYNLP
+340 LIQYNLP
-347 KQKTLEDWLTQLRK
+347 KQATIEDWLTELRK
-361 NKVKIIIPKRN
+361 KKVKILIPKRN

-394 GIQDNESAVED
+394 GIQDNESSIED
-405 LTQIL
+405 LAQIL

-473 IYRRFR
+473 IHRRFR
-479 KWSRFKESGGDFSIL
+479 KWSRFKKSGGDFSIL
-494 NDKSNSK
+494 NDKTNSK

-533 NLEEEVAI
+533 NLEEEVTI

-574 LRDEAH
+574 IRDEAH

-630 ELSKVKGLGK
+630 DLSKVKGLGK
-640 NSVNDIYAVSYTH
+640 NSVNDIYEYFH
-653 LTLPTSDLV
+653 EL

>member
-1 MSNSFIKKIDKK
+1 MSNSSIEKINNK
-13 YNFKIEYKLIHN
+13 YNFKIEYKLINN

-67 YFNNFADL
+67 YFNNYSDL

-81 MVRQITEIEIIIT
+81 MVRQITEIEIIVT

-195 GRCPGVCQEI
+195 GRCPGVCQEV

-224 RNDDLELFLQK
+224 RNDDLEIFLQK
-235 KMSQFS
+235 KMLQFS
-241 DDLDYE
+241 NDLDYE

-253 DQITGLRL
+253 DQISGLKL

-316 NLILQRVLEEHYM
+316 NLILQKILEEHYM
-329 NVEGVE
+329 NVEPVE

-340 LMQYNLP
+340 LIQYNLP
-347 KQKTLEDWLTQLRK
+347 KQATIEDWLTELRK
-361 NKVKIIIPKRN
+361 KKVKILIPKRN

-394 GIQDNESAVED
+394 GIQDNESSIED
-405 LTQIL
+405 LAQIL

-441 GIPSKQH
+441 GIPSKQD

-459 FIGHSDDFASIYEV
+459 FVGHSDDFASIYEV
-473 IYRRFR
+473 IQRRFK

-494 NDKSNSK
+494 NDKTNSK

-533 NLEEEVAI
+533 NLEEEVTI

-574 LRDEAH
+574 VRDEAH

-630 ELSKVKGLGK
+630 DLSKVKGLGK
-640 NSVNDIYAVSYTH
+640 NSVNDIYEYFH
-653 LTLPTSDLV
+653 EL

>member
-1 MSNSFIKKIDKK
+1 MSNSSIEKINNK
-13 YNFKIEYKLIHN
+13 YNFKIEYKLINN

-67 YFNNFADL
+67 YFNNYSDL

-81 MVRQITEIEIIIT
+81 MVRQITEIEIIVT

-195 GRCPGVCQEI
+195 GRCPGVCQEV

-224 RNDDLELFLQK
+224 RNDDLEIFLQK
-235 KMSQFS
+235 KMLQFS
-241 DDLDYE
+241 NDLDYE

-253 DQITGLRL
+253 DQISGLKL

-316 NLILQRVLEEHYM
+316 NLILQKILEEHYM
-329 NVEGVE
+329 NVEPVE

-340 LMQYNLP
+340 LIQYNLP
-347 KQKTLEDWLTQLRK
+347 KQATIEDWLTELRK
-361 NKVKIIIPKRN
+361 KKVKILIPKRN

-394 GIQDNESAVED
+394 GIQDNESSIED
-405 LTQIL
+405 LAQIL

-459 FIGHSDDFASIYEV
+459 FVGHSDDFASIYEV
-473 IYRRFR
+473 IHRRFK
-479 KWSRFKESGGDFSIL
+479 KWSRFKENGGDFSIL
-494 NDKSNSK
+494 NDKTNSK

-533 NLEEEVAI
+533 NLEEEVTI
-541 CSLAKKNEEIFIPG
+541 CSLAKKHEEIFIPG

-574 LRDEAH
+574 VRDEAH

-630 ELSKVKGLGK
+630 DLSKVKGLGK
-640 NSVNDIYAVSYTH
+640 NSVNDIYEYFNE
-653 LTLPTSDLV
+653 L

>member
-1 MSNSFIKKIDKK
+1 MSNSSIEKINNK
-13 YNFKIEYKLIHN
+13 YNFKIEYKLINN

-40 GCYLFKDIDN
+40 GCYLFKDIDS

-67 YFNNFADL
+67 YFNNYSDL

-81 MVRQITEIEIIIT
+81 MVRQITEIEIIVT

-195 GRCPGVCQEI
+195 GRCPGVCQEV

-224 RNDDLELFLQK
+224 RNDDLEIFLQK
-235 KMSQFS
+235 KMLQFS
-241 DDLDYE
+241 NDLDYE

-253 DQITGLRL
+253 DQISGLKL

-316 NLILQRVLEEHYM
+316 NLILQKILEEHYM
-329 NVEGVE
+329 NVEPVE

-340 LMQYNLP
+340 LIQYNLP
-347 KQKTLEDWLTQLRK
+347 KQATIEEWLTELRK
-361 NKVKIIIPKRN
+361 KKVKILIPKRN

-394 GIQDNESAVED
+394 GIQDNESSIED
-405 LTQIL
+405 LAQIL

-441 GIPSKQH
+441 GIPSKQD

-459 FIGHSDDFASIYEV
+459 FVGHSDDFASIYEV
-473 IYRRFR
+473 IHRRFK
-479 KWSRFKESGGDFSIL
+479 KWSRFKKSGGDFSIL
-494 NDKSNSK
+494 NDKTNSK

-533 NLEEEVAI
+533 NLEEEVTI

-574 LRDEAH
+574 VRDEAH

-630 ELSKVKGLGK
+630 DLSKVKGLGK
-640 NSVNDIYAVSYTH
+640 NSVNDIYEYFNE
-653 LTLPTSDLV
+653 L

>member
-1 MSNSFIKKIDKK
+1 MSNSSIDKINNK
-13 YNFKIEYKLIHN
+13 YNFKIEYKLINN

-67 YFNNFADL
+67 YFNNYSDL

-81 MVRQITEIEIIIT
+81 MVRQITEIEIIVT

-195 GRCPGVCQEI
+195 GRCPGVCQEV

-224 RNDDLELFLQK
+224 RNDDLEIFLQK
-235 KMSQFS
+235 KMLQFS
-241 DDLDYE
+241 NDLDYE

-253 DQITGLRL
+253 DQISGLKL

-316 NLILQRVLEEHYM
+316 NLILQKILEEHYM
-329 NVEGVE
+329 NVEPVE

-340 LMQYNLP
+340 LIQYNLP
-347 KQKTLEDWLTQLRK
+347 KQATIEDWLTELRK
-361 NKVKIIIPKRN
+361 KKVKILIPKRN

-394 GIQDNESAVED
+394 GIQDNESSIED
-405 LTQIL
+405 LAQIL

-441 GIPSKQH
+441 GIPSKQD

-473 IYRRFR
+473 IHRRFK
-479 KWSRFKESGGDFSIL
+479 KWSRFKKSGGDFSIL
-494 NDKSNSK
+494 NDKTNSK

-533 NLEEEVAI
+533 NLEEEVTI

-574 LRDEAH
+574 VRDEAH

-630 ELSKVKGLGK
+630 DLSKVKGLGK
-640 NSVNDIYAVSYTH
+640 NSVNDIYEYFNE
-653 LTLPTSDLV
+653 L

>member
-1 MSNSFIKKIDKK
+1 MSNSSIEKINNK
-13 YNFKIEYKLIHN
+13 YNFKIEYKLINN

-67 YFNNFADL
+67 YFNNYSDL

-81 MVRQITEIEIIIT
+81 MVRQITEIEIIVT

-160 VGLLRRTLFTI
+160 VGLLRKTLFTI

-195 GRCPGVCQEI
+195 GRCPGVCQEV

-224 RNDDLELFLQK
+224 RNDDLEIFLQK
-235 KMSQFS
+235 KMMQFS
-241 DDLDYE
+241 NDLDYE

-253 DQITGLRL
+253 DQISGLKL

-316 NLILQRVLEEHYM
+316 NLILQKILEEHYM
-329 NVEGVE
+329 NVEPVE

-340 LMQYNLP
+340 LIQYNLP
-347 KQKTLEDWLTQLRK
+347 KQATIEDWLTELRK
-361 NKVKIIIPKRN
+361 KKVKIIIPKRN
-372 KKHETVEMVLKNA
+372 KKHETVEMVLKNS

-394 GIQDNESAVED
+394 GIQDNESSIED
-405 LTQIL
+405 LAQIL

-441 GIPSKQH
+441 GIPSKQD

-459 FIGHSDDFASIYEV
+459 FVGHSDDFASIYEV
-473 IYRRFR
+473 IHRRFK
-479 KWSRFKESGGDFSIL
+479 KWSRFKKSGGDFSIL
-494 NDKSNSK
+494 NDKTNSK

-533 NLEEEVAI
+533 NLEEEVTI

-574 LRDEAH
+574 VRDEAH

-630 ELSKVKGLGK
+630 DLSKVKGLGK
-640 NSVNDIYAVSYTH
+640 NSVNDIYEYFNE
-653 LTLPTSDLV
+653 L

>member
-224 RNDDLELFLQK
+224 RNDDLELFLQT

-494 NDKSNSK
+494 NDKTNSK

-555 FTKSLDTD
+555 LTKSLDTD

-640 NSVNDIYAVSYTH
+640 NSVNDIYEYFH
-653 LTLPTSDLV
+653 EL

>member
-1 MSNSFIKKIDKK
+1 MSNSSIEKKNNK
-13 YNFKIEYKLIHN
+13 YNFKIEYKLINN

-67 YFNNFADL
+67 YFNNYSDL

-81 MVRQITEIEIIIT
+81 MVRQITEIEIIVT

-195 GRCPGVCQEI
+195 GRCPGVCQEV

-224 RNDDLELFLQK
+224 RNDDLEIFLQK
-235 KMSQFS
+235 KMLQFS
-241 DDLDYE
+241 NDLDYE

-253 DQITGLRL
+253 DQISGLKL

-316 NLILQRVLEEHYM
+316 NLILQKVLEEHYM
-329 NVEGVE
+329 NVEAVE

-340 LMQYNLP
+340 LIQYNLP
-347 KQKTLEDWLTQLRK
+347 KQATIEDWLTELRK
-361 NKVKIIIPKRN
+361 KKVKILIPKRN

-394 GIQDNESAVED
+394 GIQDNESSIED
-405 LTQIL
+405 LAQIL

-473 IYRRFR
+473 IHRRFK
-479 KWSRFKESGGDFSIL
+479 KWSRFKKSGGDFSIL
-494 NDKSNSK
+494 NDKTNSK

-533 NLEEEVAI
+533 NLEEEVTI

-574 LRDEAH
+574 VRDEAH

-630 ELSKVKGLGK
+630 DLSKVKGLGK
-640 NSVNDIYAVSYTH
+640 NSVNDIYEYFNE
-653 LTLPTSDLV
+653 L